1 MRSSAKHQTNN
12 GPDIVTPLAEL
23 LEFLIKA
30 LAKGLEM
37 LFKFIYRKYILKSFP
52 IEKIKR
58 ESLLCK
64 KKTLNPEALGMD
76 CSNKKELLLKDINF
90 RRHSFI
96 VGASGFGKT
105 NLISI
110 LQEHSL
116 KSGKPILFID
126 PKGDFEAQTT
136 FKNLCN
142 KYGKTCYI
150 FSEARADSV
159 CLNPILE
166 GTVNQVADR
175 IMRSFDWSEQFYKD
189 CAYRVLVKVLRELEK
204 ENQEFSLKNIHTLLL
219 AKYDTSENSGLITK
233 IELILE
239 SDFGRLLNAGK
250 EGLTFSK
257 IREQR
262 ACLYIGLSTQA
273 YGETAISIG
282 KLFLEELLYNSYM
295 TLRDEESLT
304 KGLKNPISANFDEF
318 GAIVTTQFIE
328 LQNKCRGAGIELTM
342 AVQSTS
348 DIDRVN
354 PDLTKQIVENAGNI
368 FVMKQRLQDGASF
381 FSEAIGTIVS
391 QKLTYQTDDGD
402 ESGKGTMREANELIC
417 HPDIIKNLKVGQ
429 CVLLRH
435 DPSKVNLINLRERT
449 KEEVKAEAIKEV
461 KSQGVNGALK
471 KEEVIGKYHASQ
483 LTQA

>member
-1 MRSSAKHQTNN
+1 MKTSTRHQTNN

-23 LEFLIKA
+23 LDFLIKVT
-30 LAKGLEM
+30 AKGLEM
-37 LFKFIYRKYILKSFP
+37 LFKFVYRKYIQKNPPL
-52 IEKIKR
+52 EKIKR

-64 KKTLNPEALGMD
+64 KKSQNPEALGMD
-76 CSNKKELLLKDINF
+76 CSNKKELLLKEINF

-116 KSGKPILFID
+116 KLGKPLIFFD
-126 PKGDFEAQTT
+126 PKGDFEAQST

-150 FSEARADSV
+150 FSESNLDSV
-159 CLNPILE
+159 SLNPILE

-189 CAYRVLVKVLRELEK
+189 CAYRILVKVLRELQK
-204 ENQEFSLKNIHTLLL
+204 DNREFSLKNIHDLLI

-239 SDFGRLLNAGK
+239 SDFGKLLNAGK
-250 EGLTFSK
+250 EGLTLSK
-257 IREQR
+257 IRDQKG
-262 ACLYIGLSTQA
+262 CLYIGLSTQA
-273 YGETAISIG
+273 YGETAMSIG

-304 KGLKNPISANFDEF
+304 KGLKNPISVYFDEF
-318 GAIVTTQFIE
+318 GALVTTQFIE

-342 AVQSTS
+342 AVQSGS

-391 QKLTYQTDDGD
+391 QKLTYQTDEGD
-402 ESGKGTMREANELIC
+402 ESGKGTMREANELVC

-435 DPSKVNLINLRERT
+435 DPSKVNLLNIRERKT
-449 KEEVKAEAIKEV
+449 HEVSKETVKKVEVQEEK
-461 KSQGVNGALK
+461 GAL
-471 KEEVIGKYHASQ
+471 Q
-483 LTQA
+483 T